1 MKNTIIDLF
10 LIKATDIKDSEKNL
24 FCSKL
29 TENQPCR
36 VVYRG
41 RADYISATEAKSA
54 LSEGG
59 RRYAFVPSELLTKIA
74 WCAEACFCRN
84 ILY

>member
-1 MKNTIIDLF
+1 MS
-10 LIKATDIKDSEKNL
+10 SENKNL
-24 FCSKL
+24 FRPPL

-36 VVYRG
+36 VAYRG

-59 RRYAFVPSELLTKIA
+59 RRYALVPPELLTEIA